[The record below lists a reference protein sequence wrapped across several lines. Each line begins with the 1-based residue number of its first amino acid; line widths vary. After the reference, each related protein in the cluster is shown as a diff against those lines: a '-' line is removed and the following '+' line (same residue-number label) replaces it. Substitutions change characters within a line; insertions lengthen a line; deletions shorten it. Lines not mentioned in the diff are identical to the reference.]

1 MNLQQLYEECADYVC
16 GKSNKLAKD
25 ILEDAIVVFDK
36 ENLFQNHSERY
47 KVVLNL
53 WDSDSLDDY
62 VKKCGIEVEELCG
75 DLADY
80 LADES
85 SFEDCENKTP
95 VQIMRMYNE
104 LKQSIRLYFSRMLMD
119 HDENNRLD
127 CFYPIFRNQDYFGLG
142 ELEKPFIN
150 QMYQM
155 NDGTIW
161 LHIDGMLDTWNE
173 LDDFEIED
181 IIEFIENIENEK
193 TIKL

>member
-1 MNLQQLYEECADYVC
+1 MHNHKIGDWAFYYANKNKNLTIMDQIEQGMN
-16 GKSNKLAKD
+16 KSYIEIKKMYD
-25 ILEDAIVVFDK
+25 IIK
-36 ENLFQNHSERY
+36 S
-47 KVVLNL
+47 
-53 WDSDSLDDY
+53 
-62 VKKCGIEVEELCG
+62 
-75 DLADY
+75 
-80 LADES
+80 
-85 SFEDCENKTP
+85 
-95 VQIMRMYNE
+95 
-104 LKQSIRLYFSRMLMD
+104 SIRQYFSRMLMN

-173 LDDFEIED
+173 LDDFDIED
-181 IIEFIENIENEK
+181 IIEFIGNIENEK